1 MRAAR
6 LIAAAFLA
14 LGGCASSASVVSRT
28 ETGLTLR
35 WDERDT
41 SPARVAAQA
50 IDLCSGFG
58 HGARRAFV
66 IADDREGPVHTT
78 RYACRGART
87 GGLNL
92 P

>member
-1 MRAAR
+1 MRAAGVTV
-6 LIAAAFLA
+6 AVFLV
-14 LGGCASSASVVSRT
+14 LGGCASSAEVVSRT
-28 ETGLTLR
+28 GNGLTLR
-35 WDERDT
+35 WDERRT
-41 SPARVAAQA
+41 SPQRVASQA

-66 IADDREGPVHTT
+66 IADDRDGPVHTT

>member
-1 MRAAR
+1 MA
-6 LIAAAFLA
+6 
-14 LGGCASSASVVSRT
+14 T
-28 ETGLTLR
+28 
-35 WDERDT
+35 
-41 SPARVAAQA
+41 QA

-66 IADDREGPVHTT
+66 IADDRDGPVHTT

>member
-1 MRAAR
+1 MRAAGVMV
-6 LIAAAFLA
+6 AALLA
-14 LGGCASSASVVSRT
+14 LGGCTSSASVVSRT

-41 SPARVAAQA
+41 SPAQVATQA
-50 IDLCSGFG
+50 IDLCSGYGFS
-58 HGARRAFV
+58 ARRAFV
-66 IADDREGPVHTT
+66 VADDRDGPVHTT

>member
-1 MRAAR
+1 MRAAGVMV
-6 LIAAAFLA
+6 AALLA

-35 WDERDT
+35 WDERET
-41 SPARVAAQA
+41 SPAQVATQA
-50 IDLCSGFG
+50 IDLCSGYG
-58 HGARRAFV
+58 HSARRAFV
-66 IADDREGPVHTT
+66 VADDRDGPVHTT

-87 GGLNL
+87 GGLEL